1 MNEDDVVAMLKAEAE
16 AEAMLKRWK
25 RKRPKASRFHVSDR
39 RKCLG
44 STTASPPS
52 SIGETSRSGIDG
64 VLRVVARR
72 V

>member
-16 AEAMLKRWK
+16 AEAMLKRRK
-25 RKRPKASRFHVSDR
+25 RKRPKASRFHVSDQ

-44 STTASPPS
+44 SPS
-52 SIGETSRSGIDG
+52 LLTRFRMSGSGTDG
-64 VLRVVARR
+64 VFSVGARR